1 MTTRLVVLADTH
13 VARGG
18 SRRLPDRAYEVL
30 DTADAIWHAGDVVIP
45 ELLDELAGF
54 APVTAVLGNNDH
66 ELVGHLPE
74 RVEEAVDG
82 VRLAMVHDSGAR
94 KGRER
99 RMRRWFPDAD
109 VVIFGHSHEPVDAVG
124 EDGQRLLNPGSAT
137 WKRRAPGHTL
147 AVLTLDAGRV
157 TSELVPLEGATSG
170 RRAPST
176 SAPPLGHRPGTSPA

>member
-1 MTTRLVVLADTH
+1 MTTRIVVLADTH
-13 VARGG
+13 VGRGG

-30 DTADAIWHAGDVVIP
+30 DTADAIWHAGDVVVP

-74 RVEEAVDG
+74 QVEEEIEG
-82 VRLAMVHDSGAR
+82 VRLAMVHDSGAK

-109 VVIFGHSHEPVDAVG
+109 VVIFGHSHDPVDAEGV
-124 EDGQRLLNPGSAT
+124 DGQRLLNPGSAT
-137 WKRRAPGHTL
+137 WKRRAATHTL
-147 AVLTLDAGRV
+147 AVLTLDDGDV
-157 TSELVPLEGATSG
+157 QVELVDL
-170 RRAPST
+170 
-176 SAPPLGHRPGTSPA
+176 